1 MARLALLIGIGLVTA
16 GNYAACA
23 FKSGPNG
30 GVYPTVPDT
39 PGTPGVGTFSST
51 LTLRNVSGVET
62 DSFVFGE
69 PIRFDFEIFNR
80 TNTQQRV
87 QFPDA
92 QTHEFLVA
100 NQAHADRLEVVR
112 RAGICAGGY
121 GTRFRALCEQ
131 DLHADLVRHLAD
143 GTNLKVGNYQAG
155 APWSIRAFEDDPWH
169 STTWRHRSSRLRC
182 ADNSGLLCTLVG
194 PAPRIDGVD
203 HANRSPP

>member
-1 MARLALLIGIGLVTA
+1 MFIRDSMMARLALLIGIGLVTA

-30 GVYPTVPDT
+30 GVYPTVPGTPGT
-39 PGTPGVGTFSST
+39 PGTPGVGTFTSD

-100 NQAHADRLEVVR
+100 NQASAQIVWKWSDGQAFAQVATELVFEPY
-112 RAGICAGGY
+112 ASKTFTLIWS
-121 GTRFRALCEQ
+121 GT
-131 DLHADLVRHLAD
+131 LAD
-143 GTNLKVGNYQAG
+143 GTNLGVGNYQARG
-155 APWSIRAFEDDPWH
+155 ALVYPGFED
-169 STTWRHRSSRLRC
+169 
-182 ADNSGLLCTLVG
+182 
-194 PAPRIDGVD
+194 APLA
-203 HANRSPP
+203 ANDMASPLEPFTVR

>member
-1 MARLALLIGIGLVTA
+1 MMARLALLIGIGLVTA

-30 GVYPTVPDT
+30 GVYPTVPGT

-62 DSFVFGE
+62 QSFVFGE
-69 PIRFDFEIFNR
+69 PIRFDFEIINR

-100 NQAHADRLEVVR
+100 NQAATQVLWMWSDGQAFAQVATELVFEPYASKSFTLDLARHTR
-112 RAGICAGGY
+112 RWHESQGGQLS
-121 GTRFRALCEQ
+121 GPGRPG
-131 DLHADLVRHLAD
+131 V
-143 GTNLKVGNYQAG
+143 
-155 APWSIRAFEDDPWH
+155 
-169 STTWRHRSSRLRC
+169 
-182 ADNSGLLCTLVG
+182 SGLRGRPPGAQRHGVTARGVYGALTIRRLPCTLAGLRLV
-194 PAPRIDGVD
+194 
-203 HANRSPP
+203 

>member
-1 MARLALLIGIGLVTA
+1 MFIRDSMMARLALLIGIGLVTA

-62 DSFVFGE
+62 QSFVFGE
-69 PIRFDFEIFNR
+69 PIRFDFEIINR

-100 NQAHADRLEVVR
+100 DQAATQVLWMWSDGQAFAQVATELVFEPY
-112 RAGICAGGY
+112 ASKSFTLIWP
-121 GTRFRALCEQ
+121 GT
-131 DLHADLVRHLAD
+131 LAD
-143 GTNLKVGNYQAG
+143 GTNLKVGNYQARG
-155 APWSIRAFEDDPWH
+155 ALVYPGFENDPLAANDMASPLEAF
-169 STTWRHRSSRLRC
+169 TVR
-182 ADNSGLLCTLVG
+182 
-194 PAPRIDGVD
+194 
-203 HANRSPP
+203 